1 MTGVGLDTKSVS
13 HSMHKQWLDG
23 PALMIISDLTVMM
36 ARSVHAQQ
44 WELRRDETGKGM
56 GKKARGNQPG
66 RLLAVDQVPP
76 HV

>member
-1 MTGVGLDTKSVS
+1 
-13 HSMHKQWLDG
+13 MHKQWLDG
-23 PALMIISDLTVMM
+23 PALIIRDLSHCNDRSQRSRTTVGT
-36 ARSVHAQQ
+36 
-44 WELRRDETGKGM
+44 ETGKGMGM